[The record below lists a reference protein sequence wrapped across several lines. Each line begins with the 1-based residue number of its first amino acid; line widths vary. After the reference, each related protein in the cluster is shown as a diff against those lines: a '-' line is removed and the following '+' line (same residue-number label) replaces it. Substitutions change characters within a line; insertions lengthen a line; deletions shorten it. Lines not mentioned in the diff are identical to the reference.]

1 MVSLA
6 LEEQI
11 KDQQQKITTTTL
23 ITKKR
28 HMPGGESFEGS
39 GGQHPDPE
47 AISLP
52 VGRRHYRRRQF
63 RRRHNRWRHYRRR
76 HFRFSPTTPMYRGG
90 VCAAI
95 ASGFSASA
103 KSSSSSSSSTSSS
116 SSNNAFFYFAVV
128 NVMYEKLIVS

>member
-28 HMPGGESFEGS
+28 HLPGGESFEGS

-52 VGRRHYRRRQF
+52 VVRRQF
-63 RRRHNRWRHYRRR
+63 RRRHYRRRHYRRRHYRWRHYRWL

-90 VCAAI
+90 VCDAL

-103 KSSSSSSSSTSSS
+103 KSR
-116 SSNNAFFYFAVV
+116 
-128 NVMYEKLIVS
+128 